1 MDGMLFF
8 MILVFGL
15 LIVSISIFLIVR
27 DNRKGTELLQ
37 IAETEKGELLSIIED
52 AELMVD
58 ELNNFS
64 DYVIT
69 QIEKKNTEVDQQ
81 LTILDEKLKRAV
93 ETQVRL
99 DISGTPVDP
108 VAQVNS
114 VAQADPVAQINSVA
128 QADPVAQINSVAQAD
143 PVAQVNSDMHIA
155 QAGAYKELSANDG
168 DKPIRYKDKAVY
180 RIKRRNK
187 SVSNDEKSVINIKV
201 LNKEEAV
208 VKSVQRPAVLTV
220 NDKKC
225 ASVLKYSEDGMS
237 ETEIAKALNIGKG
250 EVELIL
256 ELKSYYEK
264 Y

>member
-108 VAQVNS
+108 VAQV
-114 VAQADPVAQINSVA
+114 NSVA